1 MPRAD
6 SREGKSVHPPNW
18 PKAEKNS
25 SSISSIKEGI
35 RQAFRDEIPDTTKF
49 IIAQRVA
56 SVEDADMI
64 IVLDGGSINAIGT
77 HQELL
82 NSNDIYREVYMSQ
95 MKGGT
100 EDA

>member
-1 MPRAD
+1 
-6 SREGKSVHPPNW
+6 
-18 PKAEKNS
+18 
-25 SSISSIKEGI
+25 
-35 RQAFRDEIPDTTKF
+35 
-49 IIAQRVA
+49 
-56 SVEDADMI
+56 MI